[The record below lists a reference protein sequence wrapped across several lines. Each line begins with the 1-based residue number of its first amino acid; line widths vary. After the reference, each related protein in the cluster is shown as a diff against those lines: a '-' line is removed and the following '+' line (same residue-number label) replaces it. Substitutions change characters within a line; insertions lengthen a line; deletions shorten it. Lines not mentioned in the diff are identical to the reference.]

1 MDILGVVPARGG
13 SKGVPRK
20 NIADVAGRPLVAW
33 TLDAARQAPSLTRV
47 VVSTEDA
54 EIAAVCRSLGAEV
67 VGRPPELAQD
77 LTPTLPVVMHA
88 LAEAERTDGRRYG
101 AVVLL
106 QPTTPLRLAEDLERG
121 VALLLET
128 GAESVV
134 SVVDVGGYHPLRMK
148 KFEDGRLV
156 NYVEQDGENMRP
168 RQELPPVYIRN
179 GAVYVTRRSVLD
191 GGALVGRDCRG
202 FIMPSDRSV
211 NIDAPNDLI
220 VADQLLRRRGA
231 A

>member
-1 MDILGVVPARGG
+1 MNILGVVPARGG

-20 NIADVAGRPLVAW
+20 NVADVAGKPLIAW
-33 TLDAARQAPSLTRV
+33 TLEAARRAPSLTRV
-47 VVSTEDA
+47 VVSTEDE
-54 EIAAVCRSLGAEV
+54 EIAALCRRLGADV
-67 VGRPPELAQD
+67 PFLRPAELAQD
-77 LTPTLPVVMHA
+77 RTPTLPVVQHA
-88 LAEAERTDGRRYG
+88 LAQAEAQDGRRYE

-106 QPTTPLRLAEDLERG
+106 QPTTPLREAADIEQG
-121 VALLLET
+121 VALLKAT

-148 KFEDGRLV
+148 RFEGERLV

-179 GAVYVTRRSVLD
+179 GAVYVTRRPVID
-191 GGALVGRDCRG
+191 GGALVGADCRG

-220 VADQLLRRRGA
+220 VADQLLRRRA
-231 A
+231 